1 MAFKLQPMIPVYLPK
16 RQGDVSDEDYDTGIT
31 QNEENLKQDLT
42 RLTNMIAQL
51 AEENAGLT
59 ARLKAL
65 EAKKK

>member
-16 RQGDVSDEDYDTGIT
+16 RQQNVSDEDYDTGIT